1 MQRNNGWVAVAED
14 ERRRAV
20 VVGAGIG
27 GLTAAIALRRAGW
40 NVMVLEQAERI
51 EPVGAGIT
59 LFANAQAVLQVLG
72 LLEAARA
79 IGTAPPMANAGLREP
94 SGRWLTRLDQAAMPP
109 LLVLHRAD
117 LHRMLLAA
125 MPEGSVQTGQR
136 VEGVSDDNDGLGVL
150 VASAAG
156 TVAPAAGL
164 IVAADGLRSV
174 VRSVLFPGQPGPRY
188 SGYTS
193 WRGVTAGPVTLP
205 EGGSE
210 TWGRGQRFGL
220 VPMADGRVY
229 WYATGNEA
237 PGRAFPD
244 EHAEVR
250 RRFGGW
256 HPPIAEVLAATPA
269 GAVLHHDIYWLP
281 PLPRFTVGRV
291 ALLGDA
297 AHAMTPDLGQGA
309 CQAIEDAVVLAAC
322 LSRAKDLTVALDSYD
337 AQRRPRAQAV
347 ARAARRVGRVAQLHG
362 RAAVGLRTLTMRAA
376 PAGASQRMVK
386 RLTSW
391 TPPRLT

>member
-1 MQRNNGWVAVAED
+1 MAGAED

-27 GLTAAIALRRAGW
+27 GLTAAIALRLIGW
-40 NVMVLEQAERI
+40 DVLVLEQAERI
-51 EPVGAGIT
+51 ESVGAGIS
-59 LFANAQAVLQVLG
+59 LFANAQAVLEVLG
-72 LLEAARA
+72 LLGAVRA

-94 SGRWLTRLDQAAMPP
+94 SGRWLTRVDQAAMPP

-117 LHRMLLAA
+117 LHRVLLAA
-125 MPEGSVQTGQR
+125 LPEGCVRTGQR
-136 VEGVSDDNDGLGVL
+136 VENVSDENDGPHASA
-150 VASAAG
+150 ASAAG
-156 TVAPAAGL
+156 TLAHAADL
-164 IVAADGLRSV
+164 IVAADGLHSI
-174 VRSVLFPGQPGPRY
+174 VRSLLFPGHPGPRY
-188 SGYTS
+188 SGYAS
-193 WRGVTAGPVTLP
+193 WRGVTARPVMLP
-205 EGGSE
+205 EGGGE
-210 TWGRGQRFGL
+210 TWGRGKRFGM

-229 WYATGNEA
+229 WYATSNEA
-237 PGRAFPD
+237 EGRTFPD

-256 HPPIAEVLAATPA
+256 HPPIADVLTATPA
-269 GAVLHHDIYWLP
+269 GAVLHHDICWLP
-281 PLPRFTVGRV
+281 PLPRFTARRV

-322 LSRAKDLTVALDSYD
+322 LSHAKDLTVALASYD
-337 AQRRPRAQAV
+337 AQRRPRTQAV
-347 ARAARRVGRVAQLHG
+347 ACAARRIGQVAQLHG
-362 RAAVGLRTLTMRAA
+362 RAAVGFRTFAIRAA
-376 PAGASQRMVK
+376 PADASLRMVK

>member
-1 MQRNNGWVAVAED
+1 VAVAEG

-27 GLTAAIALRRAGW
+27 GLTAAVALRRAGW
-40 NVMVLEQAERI
+40 DVLVLEQAERI

-59 LFANAQAVLQVLG
+59 LFANAQAVLDVLG
-72 LLEAARA
+72 LLGAARA
-79 IGTAPPMANAGLREP
+79 VGTAPPMANAGLREP

-117 LHRMLLAA
+117 LHRVLLTAL
-125 MPEGSVQTGQR
+125 PEGCVRTGQR
-136 VEGVSDDNDGLGVL
+136 VENIRDDDGPRVS

-156 TVAPAAGL
+156 IVGCAAGL
-164 IVAADGLRSV
+164 IVAADGLNSI
-174 VRSVLFPGQPGPRY
+174 VRSVLFRGQPGPRY

-205 EGGSE
+205 EGGGE

-237 PGRAFPD
+237 PGRTFPD

-256 HPPIAEVLAATPA
+256 HPPIADVLAATPA
-269 GAVLHHDIYWLP
+269 GAVLHHDICWLP
-281 PLPRFTVGRV
+281 PLPRFTAGRV
-291 ALLGDA
+291 ALVGDA

-322 LSRAKDLTVALDSYD
+322 LSQATDLTAALAAYD
-337 AQRRPRAQAV
+337 AQRRPRAQGV

-362 RAAVGLRTLTMRAA
+362 RAAVGLRTLAIRAA
-376 PAGASQRMVK
+376 PAGASERMVK

>member
-1 MQRNNGWVAVAED
+1 
-14 ERRRAV
+14 V

-27 GLTAAIALRRAGW
+27 GLTAAIALCRAGW
-40 NVMVLEQAERI
+40 DVLVLEQAERI

-72 LLEAARA
+72 LLGAVREV
-79 IGTAPPMANAGLREP
+79 GTAPTMANAGLREP

-117 LHRMLLAA
+117 LHRVLLAA
-125 MPEGSVQTGQR
+125 LPEGCVRTGQR
-136 VEGVSDDNDGLGVL
+136 VENARDDGGGPRVW

-156 TVAPAAGL
+156 TVACTAGL
-164 IVAADGLRSV
+164 IVAADGLNSI

-193 WRGVTAGPVTLP
+193 WRGVTAGPVTLS
-205 EGGSE
+205 EGGGE

-229 WYATGNEA
+229 WYATSNEA
-237 PGRAFPD
+237 PGRTFPD

-256 HPPIAEVLAATPA
+256 HPPIADVLAATPV
-269 GAVLHHDIYWLP
+269 GAVLHHDICWLP
-281 PLPRFTVGRV
+281 PLPRFTAGRV

-322 LSRAKDLTVALDSYD
+322 LSQATNLTAALAAYD
-337 AQRRPRAQAV
+337 VQRRPRAQAV

-362 RAAVGLRTLTMRAA
+362 RTAVGLRTLAMRAV
-376 PAGASQRMVK
+376 PDGASQRMVK

-391 TPPRLT
+391 TPPHLT